1 MKKKYIA
8 INLILFAILYLS
20 VEFNKEFI
28 RPLYSGSPFLGILT
42 GTFPN
47 FIAAYIISL
56 FPIAAILAKRL
67 NVKKSRLLIYIFA
80 VVVFLILTVEE
91 FQPFFDASTVYDI
104 YDIIANGVGSIIA
117 IITFELLLWKT
128 KIFKN

>member
-42 GTFPN
+42 GSFPN